1 MRRALTLA
9 AALLAVGLGLLA
21 ANPAAVAQFSAFV
34 AGPAAAAS
42 YTGPGDIT
50 SWTAWYGLRPYKAA
64 YAGSSSHPAV
74 NITRASDSHTCDLL
88 TSTTTGLGNTVNCS
102 SGADNSQSAASFC
115 ASTTCIPT
123 IGTGWYD
130 QTKNAACTGSCDLT
144 AGWSGTQFQLA
155 LTGVNGRPGLQTSAN
170 PGFMQTASGHN
181 FTPSAAVVSM
191 TGVTCRISGT
201 QEFLIVQTNGAQN
214 RIKELSNA
222 SPIVFGTFGGTS
234 GSVTENS
241 NDTTCHSVIGVV
253 GSGTGNSLI
262 AVDGSITTGTVTGN
276 TTAGRPLI
284 PQNNGVNTVLIGEAG
299 FIDNVALSSSTI
311 ASVYGNQ
318 KSFWGTP

>member
-1 MRRALTLA
+1 MLI
-9 AALLAVGLGLLA
+9 GLVLWG
-21 ANPAAVAQFSAFV
+21 AVALAQIMPGASFV
-34 AGPAAAAS
+34 QGTASGAS
-42 YTGPGDIT
+42 YVGPGDTT
-50 SWTAWYGLRPYKAA
+50 SWTAWYGLRPYKASF
-64 YAGSSSHPAV
+64 AGSSSHPGV
-74 NITRASDSHTCDLL
+74 NITRTSDSHTCDLL

-102 SGADNSQSAASFC
+102 PSGDNGQSAASFC
-115 ASTTCIPT
+115 AATTCIPT

-130 QTKNAACTGSCDLT
+130 QTKNGACTGSCDLT
-144 AGWSGTQFQLA
+144 AGWSGTQFQLT
-155 LTGVNGRPGLQTSAN
+155 LTGVNGLPGLQTSAN

-191 TGVTCRISGT
+191 TGVTCRTSGT

-253 GSGTGNSLI
+253 GSGTGNSSI
-262 AVDGSITTGTVTGN
+262 TIDGSTTTGTVTGN
-276 TTAGRPLI
+276 TTAGRPII
-284 PQNNGVNTVLIGEAG
+284 PQNNGVNTILIGEAG
-299 FIDNVALSSSTI
+299 FIDNVAWSGSTI